1 MWNQILKLSSDK
13 KEVIATM
20 PKDIP
25 IDTKLN
31 KNDVSDVLN
40 KIGAMN
46 FYIEEDQ
53 IEIFIKLASEGK
65 KEAFQGISIA
75 KRLNAEIDCQ
85 LENDNMLANLVV
97 KGAYGGR
104 GLRGSEIIHAL
115 ALSHILK
122 GINKLALKK
131 ALVESS
137 SLAPGEIFVQPVA
150 QGTPVVHG
158 EDARCE
164 PLVEDV
170 NSRVL
175 APQQKKGSEK
185 LDMKDLGNTVSVSE
199 GDSVMR
205 KVNATYG
212 KAGFTVTG
220 EILEPIPGKDIE
232 LKPGKNTIIS
242 KKDPNLLISTISG
255 LPIIKGNTVDIEN
268 AMVLKSVGVDTGHVK
283 FKGNLVITGNVE
295 SGMVVRATGDITI
308 GGFIESA
315 DVQAQGDIT
324 VAKGIIGHTISD
336 DQEPSCTIKSGR
348 SITASYA
355 QYSSLQARDDINLK
369 VHSISNQI
377 MCGRNLTVL
386 EDNEKGGTLS
396 GRFAK
401 VGEKV
406 TCYNLGV
413 EGDTA
418 TYVHAFAKYEAMKSK
433 YLVLKDQYD
442 VLQNKMMDI
451 VRKEIDFKK
460 QKASE
465 RNEEEGTQILQEKEQ
480 CNLEMIEAKDNL
492 NLLESGLNGKLLA
505 NVVDVKNH
513 LHTHVTVQFDNEK
526 ILTKK
531 DHGPTILS
539 FNQHEI
545 KATSKL
551 EIDDTQPNSDNY

>member
-1 MWNQILKLSSDK
+1 MWNRILTLSSDK
-13 KEVIATM
+13 GEVIATM

-31 KNDVSDVLN
+31 KNDVDDALN
-40 KIGAMN
+40 KIGAIN

-53 IEIFIKLASEGK
+53 IDIFIKLANEGK
-65 KEAFQGISIA
+65 KEAFHGISIA

-85 LENDNMLANLVV
+85 LENDKMLANLVV

-104 GLRGSEIIHAL
+104 GLRGSEIINAL
-115 ALSHILK
+115 AQGHILK

-131 ALVESS
+131 VLVESRI
-137 SLAPGEIFVQPVA
+137 LAPGEILVQPVA
-150 QGTPVVHG
+150 QGTPAIHG

-164 PLVEDV
+164 PLVEDIK
-170 NSRVL
+170 SRIL
-175 APQQKKGSEK
+175 APQQKKDSEK

-199 GDSVMR
+199 GDAVMR
-205 KVNATYG
+205 KINATHG
-212 KAGFTVTG
+212 KSGFTVTG
-220 EILEPIPGKDIE
+220 EILEPVSGKDIE

-242 KKDPNLLISTISG
+242 EEKPDQLIATISG
-255 LPIIKGNTVDIEN
+255 LPIIKGNSVDIEN
-268 AMVLKSVGVDTGHVK
+268 AMVLKNVGIETGHIK
-283 FKGNLVITGNVE
+283 FKGNLVITGNIE
-295 SGMVVRATGDITI
+295 SGMVVRATGDITV

-324 VAKGIIGHTISD
+324 IAKGIIGHTISD
-336 DQEPSCTIKSGR
+336 DQEPSCIIKSGR

-386 EDNEKGGTLS
+386 DDNEKGGTLS

-401 VGEKV
+401 VGEKI

-418 TYVHAFAKYEAMKSK
+418 TYVQAFAKYESMKKK
-433 YLVLKDQYD
+433 YVVLKDEYD
-442 VLQNKMMDI
+442 LLQNKMMDI
-451 VRKEIDFKK
+451 VRKEIEFKK
-460 QKASE
+460 KKAAE
-465 RNEEEGTQILQEKEQ
+465 RSDEEGELILQEKEN
-480 CNLEMIEAKDNL
+480 CNLKMTEAKDNL
-492 NLLESGLNGKLLA
+492 NLFENGLNGKLLA

-513 LHTHVTVQFDNEK
+513 LHTHVTVQFGNEK

-531 DHGPTILS
+531 NHGPTVLS

-545 KATSKL
+545 KVKSKL
-551 EIDDTQPNSDNY
+551 ENDDIQ